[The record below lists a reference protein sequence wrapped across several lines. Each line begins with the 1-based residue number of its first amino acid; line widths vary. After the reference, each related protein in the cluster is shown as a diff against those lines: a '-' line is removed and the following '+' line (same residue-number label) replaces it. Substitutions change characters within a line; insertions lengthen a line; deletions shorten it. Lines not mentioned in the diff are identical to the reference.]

1 MNWVSYGC
9 GAADR
14 ILTISFIFAID
25 CVVAILDSADL
36 DVVTVL
42 LVAIVIVVIVEPV
55 VVLIGV
61 VTLVNNFDSA
71 LRTLLLCVS
80 LQL

>member
-1 MNWVSYGC
+1 MV
-9 GAADR
+9 AALL
-14 ILTISFIFAID
+14 IGFLPFHLYIAID

-36 DVVTVL
+36 DVATVL
-42 LVAIVIVVIVEPV
+42 VVAIVIVVIVEPV

-80 LQL
+80 LL

>member
-14 ILTISFIFAID
+14 ILTIFAID

-42 LVAIVIVVIVEPV
+42 VVAIVIVVTVEPV